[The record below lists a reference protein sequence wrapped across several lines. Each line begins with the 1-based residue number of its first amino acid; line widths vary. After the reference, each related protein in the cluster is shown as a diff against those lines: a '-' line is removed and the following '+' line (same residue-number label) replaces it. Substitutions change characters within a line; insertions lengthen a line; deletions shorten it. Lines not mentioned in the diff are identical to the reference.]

1 MILPSYAKINW
12 MLEVG
17 GPRPDGYREI
27 RTVLQ
32 TIDLTDRLEFTP
44 TESAI
49 AVECDHPSV
58 PTDERNLAHR
68 AAVLLREATGA
79 RRGVRI
85 RIQKRI
91 PVAAGL
97 GGGSSNAAVTLLA
110 LIRLWGLSVTEGE
123 LLELGAR
130 IGSDVPFF
138 FYGGTALG
146 VGRGEEVYPLP
157 DVDASHV
164 LVVVPDVEVSTAWAY
179 SQLTKKTEKSNI
191 PVSCATV
198 FRASREWDAAGARLL
213 GAAGN
218 DLEAVIFD
226 YFPAVGQIFDQL
238 VDTRAQVVRMSG
250 SGPTLFA
257 VFDSQEALAEAEQRV
272 ARGPART
279 WRTRTV
285 RRREYMGAMGL

>member
-1 MILPSYAKINW
+1 
-12 MLEVG
+12 
-17 GPRPDGYREI
+17 
-27 RTVLQ
+27 
-32 TIDLTDRLEFTP
+32 
-44 TESAI
+44 
-49 AVECDHPSV
+49 
-58 PTDERNLAHR
+58 
-68 AAVLLREATGA
+68 VLLREATGA